1 MNSCFD
7 LGSNTGRCEN
17 LNGRAFQLKLLQE
30 IGIEMRE
37 WRDCFPSEELV
48 PDHLIRAFGVQGRG
62 VHNLSNVECLLVRQA
77 KSGPS
82 RKLKG
87 VYR

>member
-1 MNSCFD
+1 M
-7 LGSNTGRCEN
+7 GQGEN

-48 PDHLIRAFGVQGRG
+48 VAWWDAANDEAFRNPPTQCATVTTRGRLRG
-62 VHNLSNVECLLVRQA
+62 FGRLSA
-77 KSGPS
+77 P
-82 RKLKG
+82 
-87 VYR
+87 